1 MTVKISEIQPK
12 NLADYLRLEDDQYAD
27 TELQLMLDA
36 AVTFMQSYTGLTL
49 GELDWHEDLAIV
61 VYVLVQDMFENR
73 SYYVDNGNLNKVIE
87 TILGMYRTNLLPK
100 AVTL

>member
-49 GELDWHEDLAIV
+49 EELDRHEDLAIV

>member
-49 GELDWHEDLAIV
+49 EELDRHEDLVIV